1 MNSSVNNYNRRV
13 TDDFD
18 AMIKITIFNSLGF
31 FFLDFLIP
39 YVASQ
44 ELRAAGIDM
53 GVIFSIIVVGYIISS
68 PFVGAMTDRISKKL
82 LVFIGSVGRG
92 VAYFFLY
99 IAIIMKSLIGLA
111 IGMFLL
117 GFLAGFFWIP
127 LDTLIAEK
135 SSAAHRSYA
144 YGRHYSAEGIGTFF
158 GAFIGF
164 GILLIAIEITPT
176 NSFLIYSAL
185 VVFGLVNILAGIV
198 FFLFVD
204 ESIKYENVEDEF
216 ISKDVILTLKAIS
229 KGLIVGLALLFIVLF
244 LSSTNGSLAKPFLNV
259 YLLENIENNP
269 TLAALA
275 YAPSGFVS
283 MLLAPRLGEIADR
296 TNPYIGISL
305 ASVLG
310 AIITFSLINT
320 SVLWMFAFLLILDV
334 TVVTTGWLILTNLIS
349 RVSKSHRGKIFG
361 LQSTFTN
368 FGAIIGPIL
377 GGIVWDLF
385 GSKSPF
391 ILSIMVEL
399 ALIPFFI
406 IAIFYLKPHLAE
418 SLKVKENAKQ
428 NNRPQ
433 V

>member
-1 MNSSVNNYNRRV
+1 MLKLADSSRNNDKGRV
-13 TDDFD
+13 TDDFNT
-18 AMIKITIFNSLGF
+18 MIKITIFNSLGF

-53 GVIFSIIVVGYIISS
+53 GIIFSVIVVGYMISS
-68 PFVGAMTDRISKKL
+68 PFVGVLTDRILKKL
-82 LVFIGSVGRG
+82 LVFVGSVGRG

-99 IAIIMKSLIGLA
+99 FAIIIKSLIALTL
-111 IGMFLL
+111 GMFLL
-117 GFLAGFFWIP
+117 GFCAGFFWIP

-135 SSAAHRSYA
+135 SSASHRSYA

-164 GILLIAIEITPT
+164 SILLMALEIAPN

-198 FFLFVD
+198 FFLLVD
-204 ESIKYENVEDEF
+204 ESIKFENIESELTGVDTPPTQKT
-216 ISKDVILTLKAIS
+216 IPTGLVI
-229 KGLIVGLALLFIVLF
+229 GLVLLFIVLF

-259 YLLENIENNP
+259 YLLETIEDNP

-283 MLLAPRLGEIADR
+283 MLLAPRLGDFADR
-296 TNPYIGISL
+296 TNPYLGISL
-305 ASVLG
+305 ASILG
-310 AIITFSLINT
+310 AIITFCLINT
-320 SVLWMFAFLLILDV
+320 SDLSMFALLLILDV
-334 TVVTTGWLILTNLIS
+334 TVVTTGGLILSNFIS

-361 LQSTFTN
+361 FQSTFNN

-385 GSKSPF
+385 GPKSPF
-391 ILSIMVEL
+391 IVSIVVEL

-418 SLKVKENAKQ
+418 SLKVKKNAKQ
-428 NNRPQ
+428 NS
-433 V
+433 

>member
-1 MNSSVNNYNRRV
+1 MDSSRNNDRGRV
-13 TDDFD
+13 TDDFNS
-18 AMIKITIFNSLGF
+18 MIKITIFNSLGF

-53 GVIFSIIVVGYIISS
+53 GVIFSVIVVGYMISS
-68 PFVGAMTDRISKKL
+68 PFVGVLTDRILKKL
-82 LVFIGSVGRG
+82 LVFVGSVGRG
-92 VAYFFLY
+92 FAYFGLY
-99 IAIIMKSLIGLA
+99 IAIIMKSLIGLTL
-111 IGMFLL
+111 GMFLL
-117 GFLAGFFWIP
+117 GFCAGFFWIP

-135 SSAAHRSYA
+135 SSASHRSYA
-144 YGRHYSAEGIGTFF
+144 YGKHYSAEGIGTFF

-164 GILLIAIEITPT
+164 GILLVAVEIAPT

-185 VVFGLVNILAGIV
+185 IVFGLVNILAGIV
-198 FFLFVD
+198 FFLLVD
-204 ESIKYENVEDEF
+204 ESIKFENIESEKASVDNPSIKKT
-216 ISKDVILTLKAIS
+216 ISTGLVI
-229 KGLIVGLALLFIVLF
+229 GLVLLFIVLF

-259 YLLENIENNP
+259 YLLETIEDNP

-283 MLLAPRLGEIADR
+283 MLLAPRLGQIADR
-296 TNPYIGISL
+296 TNPYLGISL

-310 AIITFSLINT
+310 AIITFCLINT
-320 SVLWMFAFLLILDV
+320 SELWMFAFLLILDV
-334 TVVTTGWLILTNLIS
+334 TVVTTGGLILSNFIS

-361 LQSTFTN
+361 FQSTFN
-368 FGAIIGPIL
+368 NIGAIIGPIF

-385 GSKSPF
+385 GPKSPF
-391 ILSIMVEL
+391 IVSIVVEL

-418 SLKVKENAKQ
+418 SLKVKKNAKQ
-428 NNRPQ
+428 NS
-433 V
+433 

>member
-1 MNSSVNNYNRRV
+1 
-13 TDDFD
+13 F
-18 AMIKITIFNSLGF
+18 FLGF
-31 FFLDFLIP
+31 C
-39 YVASQ
+39 
-44 ELRAAGIDM
+44 
-53 GVIFSIIVVGYIISS
+53 
-68 PFVGAMTDRISKKL
+68 
-82 LVFIGSVGRG
+82 
-92 VAYFFLY
+92 
-99 IAIIMKSLIGLA
+99 
-111 IGMFLL
+111 
-117 GFLAGFFWIP
+117 AGFFWIP

-144 YGRHYSAEGIGTFF
+144 YGRHYSAEGIGTFV

-164 GILLIAIEITPT
+164 GILFAAIEIAPD

-204 ESIKYENVEDEF
+204 ESVKYDNIEDEVPLSDLSTRK
-216 ISKDVILTLKAIS
+216 IASTGLVA
-229 KGLIVGLALLFIVLF
+229 GLILLFVVLF

-259 YLLENIENNP
+259 YLLEHIEDNP

-275 YAPSGFVS
+275 YAPSGFIS

-296 TNPYIGISL
+296 TNPYLGISI

-320 SVLWMFAFLLILDV
+320 ANLWIFALLLIMDV
-334 TVVTTGWLILTNLIS
+334 TVVTTGWLILSNFIS

-361 LQSTFTN
+361 FQSTFTN
-368 FGAIIGPIL
+368 FGAILGPIL
-377 GGIVWDLF
+377 GGLVWDFF

-391 ILSIMVEL
+391 IVSIVVEL

-418 SLKVKENAKQ
+418 S
-428 NNRPQ
+428 
-433 V
+433 